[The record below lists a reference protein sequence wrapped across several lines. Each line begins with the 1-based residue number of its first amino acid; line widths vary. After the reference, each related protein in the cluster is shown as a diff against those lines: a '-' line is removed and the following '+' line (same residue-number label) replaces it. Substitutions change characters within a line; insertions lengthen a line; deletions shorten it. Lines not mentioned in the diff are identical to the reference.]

1 MLDYMVYMLDI
12 VGLYVYML
20 DPPCQPFTRPDLGF
34 DPEETFNEN
43 YAEACDL
50 LQHILSVPP
59 MGEKFTAAVSGLHS
73 LANILDRLFQAWA
86 DEKEKLDDGVF
97 RFDAFYSVKM
107 CTFRCKTSDVC
118 IYIYIIFTLHAT
130 NCNHH
135 LYK

>member
-1 MLDYMVYMLDI
+1 MLDI
-12 VGLYVYML
+12 VGLYVYIYIYML
-20 DPPCQPFTRPDLGF
+20 DPPCQLPFTRPDLGF

-86 DEKEKLDDGVF
+86 DEGEKLDDGVF
-97 RFDAFYSVKM
+97 RFAAF
-107 CTFRCKTSDVC
+107 
-118 IYIYIIFTLHAT
+118 
-130 NCNHH
+130 
-135 LYK
+135 

>member
-1 MLDYMVYMLDI
+1 MVYICWILLDYMVYMLD
-12 VGLYVYML
+12 
-20 DPPCQPFTRPDLGF
+20 PPCLPFTRPDLGF

-86 DEKEKLDDGVF
+86 DEKEKLDHG
-97 RFDAFYSVKM
+97 RFSFCFLICFFK
-107 CTFRCKTSDVC
+107 F
-118 IYIYIIFTLHAT
+118 IF
-130 NCNHH
+130 
-135 LYK
+135 